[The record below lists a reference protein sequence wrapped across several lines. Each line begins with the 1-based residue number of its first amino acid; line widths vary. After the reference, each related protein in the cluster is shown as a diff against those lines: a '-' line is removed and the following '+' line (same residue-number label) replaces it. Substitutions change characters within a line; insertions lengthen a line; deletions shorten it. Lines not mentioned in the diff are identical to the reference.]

1 MTEAIPPKPP
11 ARKDLTEEAV
21 ELAAVVA
28 TGLTSCLGVTGMD
41 TCSDDIVE
49 KSGKERYNNQE
60 RDKGGELPYLKQA
73 E

>member
-21 ELAAVVA
+21 ELAAVVVA

-60 RDKGGELPYLKQA
+60 R
-73 E
+73 